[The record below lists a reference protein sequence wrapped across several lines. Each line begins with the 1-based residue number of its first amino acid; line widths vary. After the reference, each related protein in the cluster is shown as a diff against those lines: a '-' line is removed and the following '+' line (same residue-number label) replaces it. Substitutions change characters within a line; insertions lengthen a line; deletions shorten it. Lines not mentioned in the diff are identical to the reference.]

1 MTEQELRETVAKNL
15 IAYRKLNKLTQLE
28 LAEKINYSDKS
39 VSKWERGDG
48 LPDLYVLKL
57 IADLYDISVNDLIS
71 QKKPKKYRSSRKKQ
85 HILIPL
91 LSIAL
96 VWLVATIAYMII
108 SMIPVSLKHAEFAFV
123 YAIPVCMILLIVY
136 TALWWSQV
144 AQMISISGLIWTV
157 TLCIYISVPIS
168 GVYLIWSVAAVIQL
182 MEILWFIL
190 RYRKRK
196 S

>member
-71 QKKPKKYRSSRKKQ
+71 QKKPKKYRSSRKTA
-85 HILIPL
+85 HFNSAAFYCARLACCHNCL
-91 LSIAL
+91 YDNLYDAG
-96 VWLVATIAYMII
+96 
-108 SMIPVSLKHAEFAFV
+108 FA
-123 YAIPVCMILLIVY
+123 
-136 TALWWSQV
+136 
-144 AQMISISGLIWTV
+144 
-157 TLCIYISVPIS
+157 
-168 GVYLIWSVAAVIQL
+168 
-182 MEILWFIL
+182 
-190 RYRKRK
+190 
-196 S
+196 